1 MKRPA
6 TALAALALSALAA
19 TSLPAAAQTKV
30 VLWHA
35 YRAKEKTALEEVT
48 KRFNASQKAVVLE
61 LLPIPYDAFPDKI
74 TAAIPRGKGPD
85 LFIFAQ
91 DRVGDWAQSGHIE
104 PIDFW
109 ADDALRKT
117 FLPPTV
123 DALTYDGQLYGLPT
137 SFKMVALY
145 YNKKLVPKPPETT
158 DELVALGKKLT
169 ANGTYGLVY
178 ENANFYYQAAWMQ
191 GFGGRVFDKKGQ
203 PTLASPEVI
212 ASMSFAQE
220 LANGSG
226 IMPKEIS
233 STLVTALFNQGKA
246 AMVINGPW
254 FLGELDEKKV
264 DFGVATL
271 PTISKVNKKA
281 TPFLTAEGVLMSA
294 KAADKKAAWEV
305 MKYLGSVEAQ
315 TIMATVGRQTAA
327 RREVYD
333 DAKVKGDVLLNAFRE
348 QLKNTVPMPNSPA
361 MLTVWSPATTAMNK
375 IINGK
380 ADPAEAMKTAQA
392 EVEKYVKTARK

>member
-1 MKRPA
+1 
-6 TALAALALSALAA
+6 
-19 TSLPAAAQTKV
+19 
-30 VLWHA
+30 
-35 YRAKEKTALEEVT
+35 
-48 KRFNASQKAVVLE
+48 
-61 LLPIPYDAFPDKI
+61 
-74 TAAIPRGKGPD
+74 
-85 LFIFAQ
+85 
-91 DRVGDWAQSGHIE
+91 
-104 PIDFW
+104 
-109 ADDALRKT
+109 
-117 FLPPTV
+117 
-123 DALTYDGQLYGLPT
+123 
-137 SFKMVALY
+137 
-145 YNKKLVPKPPETT
+145 
-158 DELVALGKKLT
+158 
-169 ANGTYGLVY
+169 
-178 ENANFYYQAAWMQ
+178 
-191 GFGGRVFDKKGQ
+191 
-203 PTLASPEVI
+203 
-212 ASMSFAQE
+212 
-220 LANGSG
+220 
-226 IMPKEIS
+226 MPKEIS